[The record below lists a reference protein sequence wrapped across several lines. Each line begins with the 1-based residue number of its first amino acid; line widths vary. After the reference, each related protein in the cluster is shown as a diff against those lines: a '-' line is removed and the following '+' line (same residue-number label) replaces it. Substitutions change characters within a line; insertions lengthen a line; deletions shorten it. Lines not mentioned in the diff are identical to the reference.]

1 MRNASRGLRTS
12 SSLSVSAPRT
22 RLELTYARPD
32 ARALTEPRRA
42 AKVRAM
48 RRDVRAD
55 SVDAGLGRDNQ
66 AAPGVGLP
74 RLHARTG
81 MQPGDPMTPPACA
94 QARPGAADYPRR
106 TGYSHSPVWPPRTL
120 QTSTSRSLSPAFRP
134 TNRVRPG

>member
-1 MRNASRGLRTS
+1 MRNASRGLRNS

-74 RLHARTG
+74 RLHARDWDATW
-81 MQPGDPMTPPACA
+81 
-94 QARPGAADYPRR
+94 RPDDATRLRSSPTRSGRLPRR

>member
-1 MRNASRGLRTS
+1 MRNASRGSRNS

-55 SVDAGLGRDNQ
+55 SVDAGLGRDKQ

-74 RLHARTG
+74 RLHARDWDATW
-81 MQPGDPMTPPACA
+81 
-94 QARPGAADYPRR
+94 RPDDATRLRSSPTRSGRLPTADRLLALAGVAAPHAADLNFEEPE
-106 TGYSHSPVWPPRTL
+106 
-120 QTSTSRSLSPAFRP
+120 
-134 TNRVRPG
+134 PGVSAD